1 MLIWPMI
8 LFFFWGFLS
17 KPCLSSVV
25 PGQVSGNHNTTF
37 ISSGQVMNFSGDV
50 IVVYVGQ
57 TSLGGDGA
65 EQDATF
71 GSPVQ
76 EEAPFF
82 RSCPG
87 SSQNE
92 TLPIQEVMVEWPK
105 SDMMRLPAPPCEA
118 TTKENVLELYVET
131 RLHTASMSF
140 PPPISTRKKC
150 NGINVRIITL
160 SLTLASKGFS
170 CVNHTEVNIFTVGN

>member
-1 MLIWPMI
+1 MNLIV
-8 LFFFWGFLS
+8 FLLRIPVETLPLS
-17 KPCLSSVV
+17 LSLSSAV

-76 EEAPFF
+76 EEAAETAPFF

-87 SSQNE
+87 SSAGSRGALQNE
-92 TLPIQEVMVEWPK
+92 TLPIQEVMVE
-105 SDMMRLPAPPCEA
+105 
-118 TTKENVLELYVET
+118 
-131 RLHTASMSF
+131 
-140 PPPISTRKKC
+140 
-150 NGINVRIITL
+150 
-160 SLTLASKGFS
+160 
-170 CVNHTEVNIFTVGN
+170 